1 VILLAALA
9 FVLSYGGIHALARQ
23 AGMSAGMA
31 RLFPIIFDAM
41 LVVSCVAVLLLRG
54 AGWWRRGYAWLITL
68 VLLAAVAAGDAVHAA
83 GTHLPHRPA
92 AITAA
97 VLPWVLLLLAFSL
110 LLSMLRQ
117 YRHHRGALA
126 RQQAVSRAAAGL
138 DPAVPLTGSTPPAA
152 NRSGLDALL
161 SRDRTGPAA
170 GEGTGP
176 ANATLPSRAPDAGG
190 TKTDRRP
197 AKTGTGAPRNGRA
210 NARPAAAKPAKST
223 EPTITQPIAPAGAT
237 KSAAKALDAADEP
250 VHAQPSAA
258 AAGAVAAAAA
268 TAAGLASGSS
278 PRPADGASA
287 AGQLPPAPDTQ
298 PATAAPDTQP
308 ATAAPD
314 TQPATAAPDTQPASA
329 APDTQRAGA
338 AGTRSAGAAAT
349 QPPATPDQ
357 PAGLAPAATPPAPG
371 GPATQEPAG
380 KPAADRAPATQAPA
394 SQKPATDTPADQVPA
409 AQPAGT
415 GASPGQPAPTPP
427 PAAEEVTGRASEEVT
442 GQADEAA
449 PGDEAG
455 PAAAPATQMSNPPP
469 RRPAIKPAPK
479 NRPPTRPLRS
489 RPLKRLPLKRLPPTP
504 LPPTRRP
511 PTRLP
516 PTPLPPSSPRPTR
529 PAKLSGYQHSRCGRR
544 YPRRPG
550 TSTGCA
556 AHRPHP
562 TRTATPTPDGLCRA
576 G

>member
-1 VILLAALA
+1 MNDHPPANGSRGSDPYRTLRLVALIAAIAGVILLAALA

-126 RQQAVSRAAAGL
+126 RRQAVSGAAAGL
-138 DPAVPLTGSTPPAA
+138 DPAVTLTGSTPPAA

-170 GEGTGP
+170 GQGTGP
-176 ANATLPSRAPDAGG
+176 TNATLPSRAPDAGG

-197 AKTGTGAPRNGRA
+197 AQTGTGAPRNGRA
-210 NARPAAAKPAKST
+210 DARPAAAKPAKST

-250 VHAQPSAA
+250 AHAQPTAA
-258 AAGAVAAAAA
+258 AAGAVAAAA
-268 TAAGLASGSS
+268 AAGLASGSS

-287 AGQLPPAPDTQ
+287 AGRLPPAPGT
-298 PATAAPDTQP
+298 PPVP
-308 ATAAPD
+308 
-314 TQPATAAPDTQPASA
+314 AAPDTQPASA
-329 APDTQRAGA
+329 APDTQRVGA

-349 QPPATPDQ
+349 
-357 PAGLAPAATPPAPG
+357 
-371 GPATQEPAG
+371 
-380 KPAADRAPATQAPA
+380 R
-394 SQKPATDTPADQVPA
+394 
-409 AQPAGT
+409 
-415 GASPGQPAPTPP
+415 
-427 PAAEEVTGRASEEVT
+427 R
-442 GQADEAA
+442 
-449 PGDEAG
+449 
-455 PAAAPATQMSNPPP
+455 PPP
-469 RRPAIKPAPK
+469 RISRPGPGRHPSGSRGSRHTGARREASRRPSASDPSASRRDDGHRHTGRPGARRSARGDRGIGRPASTHPAA
-479 NRPPTRPLRS
+479 
-489 RPLKRLPLKRLPPTP
+489 
-504 LPPTRRP
+504 RR
-511 PTRLP
+511 
-516 PTPLPPSSPRPTR
+516 
-529 PAKLSGYQHSRCGRR
+529 
-544 YPRRPG
+544 
-550 TSTGCA
+550 
-556 AHRPHP
+556 
-562 TRTATPTPDGLCRA
+562 
-576 G
+576 

>member
-1 VILLAALA
+1 MNDHPPANGSRGSDPYRTLRLVALIAAIAGVILLAALA
-9 FVLSYGGIHALARQ
+9 FALSYGGIHALARQ

-117 YRHHRGALA
+117 FRHHRGALA

-138 DPAVPLTGSTPPAA
+138 DPAVTLTGSTPPAA

-170 GEGTGP
+170 GQGTGP
-176 ANATLPSRAPDAGG
+176 TNATLPSRAPDAGG
-190 TKTDRRP
+190 TKTARRP
-197 AKTGTGAPRNGRA
+197 AQTGTGAPRNGRA

-223 EPTITQPIAPAGAT
+223 EPTITQPIAAAGTT

-250 VHAQPSAA
+250 AQAQPTTA
-258 AAGAVAAAAA
+258 AAGAVAAAA
-268 TAAGLASGSS
+268 AAGLASGSS

-287 AGQLPPAPDTQ
+287 AGRLPPAP
-298 PATAAPDTQP
+298 
-308 ATAAPD
+308 
-314 TQPATAAPDTQPASA
+314 
-329 APDTQRAGA
+329 
-338 AGTRSAGAAAT
+338 GT
-349 QPPATPDQ
+349 PPVPATPDQ

-371 GPATQEPAG
+371 DPATHEPAE

-394 SQKPATDTPADQVPA
+394 GETLATDTPADQVPA
-409 AQPAGT
+409 ARPAGT

-427 PAAEEVTGRASEEVT
+427 PAAEEVTGRSSEEVT

-449 PGDEAG
+449 LADEAG
-455 PAAAPATQMSNPPP
+455 PAAPPAGPDKESPAATAGDQARTEEPPTDETATEQTTDAAPTDAAPTDAAPTEQPPGD
-469 RRPAIKPAPK
+469 PASEAIRVPAQPMRAPVPAPSPHFD
-479 NRPPTRPLRS
+479 RLRS
-489 RPLKRLPLKRLPPTP
+489 
-504 LPPTRRP
+504 
-511 PTRLP
+511 
-516 PTPLPPSSPRPTR
+516 
-529 PAKLSGYQHSRCGRR
+529 
-544 YPRRPG
+544 
-550 TSTGCA
+550 
-556 AHRPHP
+556 
-562 TRTATPTPDGLCRA
+562 TPTPADEDSDTDS
-576 G
+576 

>member
-1 VILLAALA
+1 MNDHPPANGSRGSDPYRTLRLVALIAAIAGVILLAALA

-23 AGMSAGMA
+23 AGMSADMA

-170 GEGTGP
+170 GQGTGP
-176 ANATLPSRAPDAGG
+176 ANATRPSRAPDAGG

-197 AKTGTGAPRNGRA
+197 AQTGTGAPRNGRA

-250 VHAQPSAA
+250 VHAQPSD
-258 AAGAVAAAAA
+258 AGAVAAAAA

-287 AGQLPPAPDTQ
+287 AGQLPPAPGTPPVPAAPATAAAHSQSATDTPDAAAAHTQ
-298 PATAAPDTQP
+298 PAT
-308 ATAAPD
+308 
-314 TQPATAAPDTQPASA
+314 A

-349 QPPATPDQ
+349 QSPATPDQ

-394 SQKPATDTPADQVPA
+394 GQTPATDTPADQMPA
-409 AQPAGT
+409 AQPEGT
-415 GASPGQPAPTPP
+415 GASAGQPASTH
-427 PAAEEVTGRASEEVT
+427 PAARRRGGHGAVQRRGHGAGR
-442 GQADEAA
+442 
-449 PGDEAG
+449 
-455 PAAAPATQMSNPPP
+455 
-469 RRPAIKPAPK
+469 
-479 NRPPTRPLRS
+479 
-489 RPLKRLPLKRLPPTP
+489 
-504 LPPTRRP
+504 
-511 PTRLP
+511 
-516 PTPLPPSSPRPTR
+516 
-529 PAKLSGYQHSRCGRR
+529 
-544 YPRRPG
+544 
-550 TSTGCA
+550 
-556 AHRPHP
+556 
-562 TRTATPTPDGLCRA
+562 
-576 G
+576 